1 MEKQNKMKLIVI
13 LAVTIIL
20 GIFVA
25 GVTAQ
30 TISQNRQ
37 QYDSSQNV
45 GTTTSDS
52 SQGCCEWKNPS
63 CCNGGAS
70 RGCC

>member
-1 MEKQNKMKLIVI
+1 MKLIVI

-20 GIFVA
+20 GVFVA

-30 TISQNRQ
+30 TFSQNSQ
-37 QYDSSQNV
+37 QYNDSQNV
-45 GTTTSDS
+45 GTTSPS
-52 SQGCCEWKNPS
+52 PQGCCEWKNPL
-63 CCNGGAS
+63 CCNEGAS